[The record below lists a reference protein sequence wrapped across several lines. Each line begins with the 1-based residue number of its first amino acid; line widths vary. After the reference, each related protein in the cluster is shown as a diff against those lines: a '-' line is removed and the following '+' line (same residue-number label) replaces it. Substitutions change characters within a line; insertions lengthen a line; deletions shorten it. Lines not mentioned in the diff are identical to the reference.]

1 MRLWHECYALL
12 AKRRGLSLTMAS
24 LGLRQRKPTQ
34 LPQEISSTEQITQ
47 RRGFHSV
54 PYFHLPMFLEHCVG
68 KIVLEKEASPVR
80 RLSNGAFRLWAL
92 WLGAYEVRERIIQAE
107 M

>member
-1 MRLWHECYALL
+1 
-12 AKRRGLSLTMAS
+12 MAS

-80 RLSNGAFRLWAL
+80 RLSNGAF